1 MTNNLSS
8 QVVQV
13 THYNLVQSRD
23 AFIAAIQ
30 ALAKRTEAEGHPGV
44 LGYKFFVNTKTET
57 AGAVITYADANAW
70 FAHHQIAY
78 QWEEMPQLQA
88 TVKLQSL
95 TLVGPLNEEVEAWI
109 QKAGLSYTHYD
120 LLAAGFVR
128 L

>member
-1 MTNNLSS
+1 MTNALSN
-8 QVVQV
+8 QVIQV
-13 THYNLVQSRD
+13 TYYKLVQSSEEY
-23 AFIAAIQ
+23 IAAIQ
-30 ALAKRTEAEGHPGV
+30 ALTNRTEAEGHPGV

-57 AGAVITYADANAW
+57 AGAVISFVDAKAW

-95 TLVGPLNEEVEAWI
+95 ALFGPLNEEVEAWI
-109 QKAGLSYTHYD
+109 QKTGLSYEHYD

-128 L
+128 

>member
-1 MTNNLSS
+1 MTNNLST

-13 THYNLVQSRD
+13 THYDLVQSRD
-23 AFIAAIQ
+23 AFISAIQ

-44 LGYKFFVNTKTET
+44 LGYKFFET
-57 AGAVITYADANAW
+57 AGAVITYTDASAW
-70 FAHHQIAY
+70 LAHHQIAY

-88 TVKLQSL
+88 TVKLRSL
-95 TLVGPLNEEVEAWI
+95 ALFGPLNEEVEAWI

-128 L
+128 S

>member
-1 MTNNLSS
+1 MTSNLST
-8 QVVQV
+8 QVIQV

-23 AFIAAIQ
+23 AYVAAIQ

-44 LGYKFFVNTKTET
+44 LGYEFFVSTRTET
-57 AGAVITYADANAW
+57 AGAVITYSDANAW

-95 TLVGPLNEEVEAWI
+95 ALFGSLNEEVEAWI

-128 L
+128 P